1 MTNKKN
7 SNQIKGVQDKVM
19 WAVFA
24 PDGYLQYRTIADTQK
39 EAKERTIGYHEKGDT
54 TWDDYAAN
62 GYTTNKILVDIKL
75 L

>member
-1 MTNKKN
+1 MKI
-7 SNQIKGVQDKVM
+7 SSQIKGVKQKKQ

-24 PDGYLQYRTIADTQK
+24 PDGYVQYRTIADTQK
-39 EAKERTIGYHEKGDT
+39 EAKERTMRDGSDLVWENYSAE
-54 TWDDYAAN
+54 